1 MNEFFTFADLG
12 FHHIV
17 DPKAFDHLL
26 FIVTLCAAYRW
37 DEWRKML
44 ILITAFTIG
53 HSLTLV
59 LSGLNWLRVP
69 SDWVELLIPVTIVLT
84 SLYNVASRRTAE
96 AGTFTRSVSLNYAM
110 ALFFGLI
117 HGMGF
122 ANFFRAL
129 MGEDGGIVWP
139 LFSFNVGIEIGQIA
153 IVTVFFSLYY
163 GLAQWLKMPH
173 RDWNFYVSG
182 LGGGGALVLIMQQ
195 IFQ

>member
-84 SLYNVASRRTAE
+84 SLYNVASRRTVEGIFA
-96 AGTFTRSVSLNYAM
+96 RSVSLNYAM

-153 IVTVFFSLYY
+153 IVAVFFSLYY